1 MKMKEKVLVIVGP
14 TASGKT
20 KLAVGLARRFNGE
33 IVSADSRQ
41 VYRGMDI
48 GTGKDLKEYGT
59 IKYYCIDIASPKRQ
73 FTVAQFKRCAEAAI
87 QDIVKRGRLPIVVGG
102 SGLYISALVDGL
114 QLQTG
119 KPDAEIRKRL
129 GKKTLVQLL
138 ALLKRVDL
146 TTYKVIDKKNR
157 RRVERALEIYYQT
170 GKRKSQIARRTVSPY
185 AFLQIGVVVPKEK
198 LKKNIAKRL
207 QQRLEQAGMIDEVR
221 RLRRQGVNF
230 KRLEDFGLEYRYIA
244 RYLQKKITYEEMV
257 EQLQKAI
264 WQFSKR
270 QMTWFKRDPRIIW
283 VTIGREAVS
292 QIKRLLNR

>member
-185 AFLQIGVVVPKEK
+185 DFLQIGVVVPKEK

>member
-1 MKMKEKVLVIVGP
+1 MEMKEKVLVIVGP

-185 AFLQIGVVVPKEK
+185 DFLQIGVVVPKEK

-230 KRLEDFGLEYRYIA
+230 KRLEDF
-244 RYLQKKITYEEMV
+244 
-257 EQLQKAI
+257 
-264 WQFSKR
+264 
-270 QMTWFKRDPRIIW
+270 W
-283 VTIGREAVS
+283 V
-292 QIKRLLNR
+292 

>member
-1 MKMKEKVLVIVGP
+1 MKEKVLVIVGP

-185 AFLQIGVVVPKEK
+185 DFLQIGVVVPKEK

-221 RLRRQGVNF
+221 RLRRQGVSF

>member
-1 MKMKEKVLVIVGP
+1 MEMKEKVLVIVGP

-185 AFLQIGVVVPKEK
+185 DFLQIGVVVPKEK

>member
-1 MKMKEKVLVIVGP
+1 MYNEGISL
-14 TASGKT
+14 SGD
-20 KLAVGLARRFNGE
+20 LF
-33 IVSADSRQ
+33 D
-41 VYRGMDI
+41 
-48 GTGKDLKEYGT
+48 TG
-59 IKYYCIDIASPKRQ
+59 
-73 FTVAQFKRCAEAAI
+73 V
-87 QDIVKRGRLPIVVGG
+87 
-102 SGLYISALVDGL
+102 
-114 QLQTG
+114 
-119 KPDAEIRKRL
+119 
-129 GKKTLVQLL
+129 
-138 ALLKRVDL
+138 
-146 TTYKVIDKKNR
+146 TYKVIDKKNR

-185 AFLQIGVVVPKEK
+185 DFLQIGVVVPKEK

-221 RLRRQGVNF
+221 RLRRQGVSF

-270 QMTWFKRDPRIIW
+270 QMTWFKRDSRIIW
-283 VTIGREAVS
+283 VTSGREAVF

>member
-73 FTVAQFKRCAEAAI
+73 FTVAQFKSCAEAAI

-185 AFLQIGVVVPKEK
+185 DFLQIGVVVPKEK